1 MSTPHDSVV
10 RITVDES
17 DAVAINPGMWGVFF
31 EDINT
36 SADGGLYAELI
47 RNRNFDFT
55 ERDAQGW
62 GPLTGWTTKG
72 AVRPSGTPV
81 RVELDGRDAPAS
93 ITNHG
98 FDGIAVREGEPLI
111 LELGFEVLD
120 GDPTLVV
127 TLYDANGSVLAEGSG
142 ADRRLIPSGDC
153 VHAQLTAT
161 VTDGTVAVSWV
172 SLFPE
177 RTWRGDPNGLRSDL
191 ADAIAAL
198 RPRFVRFPGGC
209 VAHGL
214 GLDNVY
220 RWKDTIGPVRER
232 VGDSNLWGYHQS
244 MGLGY
249 FEYFRFCEQ
258 LGAEP
263 LPVLAAGVC
272 CQNTPGGQAAFD
284 DEQLAAYIDDIR
296 DLIAWANAPADS
308 RWGAVRAAAGH
319 PEPFGLR
326 YLGIGNEDEQTPAFR
341 SRFGEILAVLRTE
354 HPEITV
360 IGTAGPFPSGADYET
375 GWAIARELEV
385 PIVDE
390 HSYKAPKW
398 YFQNLDRFDRYDR
411 SGPKVYVGEYGSRGN
426 TMLCALAEAAYMM
439 AMERNGDIVHL
450 ASYAPLLAKVGS
462 TQWEPDLV
470 YFDNERVLPS
480 LNYWVQQMHA
490 HAAGDRALPVDVAG
504 APQWQ
509 RRRSERTRF
518 SVRTASGTLT
528 VENVSVEDA
537 SGRRTAPG
545 AAGVQRYEA
554 PVDAH
559 GTDVTYRAR
568 VQLDGGQDGFVV
580 AFGDAESDLS
590 YEWHFGTWQEKF
602 LVLGYVA
609 DGLYDEWTEPLPF
622 TWSRGHEFDLEIVV
636 RDAGRH
642 ISCSIDG
649 EIVHDVEEDPS
660 TEERFSATAIRDAAS
675 GRTVVKVVNAT
686 DEPVDLVV
694 GWAGG
699 GEPHRMRVTELSAP
713 AGAGRP
719 FEAAPSLPTERVEAG
734 SRTRVAAY
742 SFAVLDLDPEPSR

>member
-1 MSTPHDSVV
+1 MSTHDDSVV
-10 RITVDES
+10 HITVDES
-17 DAVAINPGMWGVFF
+17 DGVAINPGMWGVFF

-47 RNRNFDFT
+47 RNRDFSFT
-55 ERDAQGW
+55 GRDAPGW
-62 GPLTGWTTKG
+62 GPLTGWTTAG
-72 AVRPSGTPV
+72 TVRPFSTPS
-81 RVELDGRDAPAS
+81 RIELDGRDGLAS

-98 FDGIAVREGEPLI
+98 FDGIPVRQGEPLL

-120 GDPTLVV
+120 GEPTIAM
-127 TLYDANGSVLAEGSG
+127 TLHDANGAMLAEGSVS
-142 ADRRLIPSGDC
+142 DRRLIPSDDC
-153 VHAQLTAT
+153 VNAQFTVAT
-161 VTDGTVAVSWV
+161 TGGSIAVSWV

-177 RTWRGDPNGLRSDL
+177 HTWREDPNGLRSDL
-191 ADAIAAL
+191 AEVIAAL

-220 RWKDTIGPVRER
+220 RWKDTIGPVRDR

-284 DEQLAAYIDDIR
+284 DEQLAAYIDDIH
-296 DLIAWANAPADS
+296 DLIEWANAPVDS
-308 RWGAVRAAAGH
+308 QWGSVRAAAGH
-319 PEPFGLR
+319 PEPFELR
-326 YLGIGNEDEQTPAFR
+326 YIGIGNEDEQSPAFR
-341 SRFGEILAVLRTE
+341 SRFGEILAALRAE
-354 HPEITV
+354 HPEVTV
-360 IGTAGPFPSGADYET
+360 IGTVGPFPSGSDYDT
-375 GWAIARELEV
+375 GWAIARELKV

-426 TMLCALAEAAYMM
+426 TMLCALAEAAYMA
-439 AMERNGDIVHL
+439 AMERNGDVVHL
-450 ASYAPLLAKVGS
+450 ASYAPLLAKVGN

-470 YFDNERVLPS
+470 YFDNERVMPS

-490 HAAGDRALPVDVAG
+490 HAAGDRALPVDVTG
-504 APQWQ
+504 VPQWQ
-509 RRRSERTRF
+509 RSRSERSRF
-518 SVRTASGTLT
+518 AVRAASGTLT
-528 VENVSVEDA
+528 VEDVSVEDV

-545 AAGVQRYEA
+545 AAGVQRYQA
-554 PVDAH
+554 PDDAH
-559 GTDVTYRAR
+559 GVDVTYRAR
-568 VQLDGGQDGFVV
+568 VRLDGGQDGFVV
-580 AFGDAESDLS
+580 AFGDDESDLS

-636 RDAGRH
+636 RDAARH
-642 ISCSIDG
+642 ITCSIDG
-649 EIVHDVEEDPS
+649 DIVHDVQEDPS
-660 TEERFSATAIRDAAS
+660 PEQRFSATAVRDATT

-686 DEPVDLVV
+686 AEPVDLVV
-694 GWAGG
+694 ARAGG
-699 GEPHRMRVTELSAP
+699 TDPQRIQVTELSAP
-713 AGAGRP
+713 AAAGRF

-742 SFAVLDLDPEPSR
+742 SFTVVHLDPEPTR